1 MKAIVHV
8 VYDCVPGAYAGGV
21 QKMVFELASAQ
32 RRAGADVEVWAV
44 NALRAGATEDHGGL
58 TLRYFMP
65 DDALGLVKSDRLE
78 AHLRALPP
86 GHVLHAHNSFH
97 PLNLQVGEAGAARG
111 FPVYYH
117 PHGALD
123 PSLFQGW
130 SWRALKKRLYIRFV
144 GRLDLNRSAG
154 VFALTGN
161 EEAQLRSLGVTAP
174 VAVIPN
180 GVAAAESAEVPPAE
194 SARRAAAF
202 RAAHALPSTAKV
214 LLYVGRINPKKR
226 LEDIITAF
234 AELAPREPDLHLVLA
249 GQADDAY
256 LRALRGL
263 VDRTGLSARVRWVG
277 FLDERAKPAAFAAA
291 HCFVHASVSEGM
303 ALAILEAMAHGLP
316 VVATEG
322 CYMRAAAELGALRE
336 CAQGGAALAA
346 ALAPVLA
353 DPAAARTLGTAG
365 RRYIQ
370 EAHDWDRLARRYL
383 RIYEEGLPAR

>member
-202 RAAHALPSTAKV
+202 RAAHGLPATAKV
-214 LLYVGRINPKKR
+214 LLFIGRINPKKR
-226 LEDIITAF
+226 LEDIIAAF
-234 AELAPREPDLHLVLA
+234 AELAPREPDLHLILA
-249 GQADDAY
+249 GQADAAY
-256 LRALRGL
+256 SRVLRAM
-263 VDRTGLSARVRWVG
+263 VDRTGLAARVRWVG
-277 FLDERAKPAAFAAA
+277 FLDETAKPGGLRRRRLLRP
-291 HCFVHASVSEGM
+291 CVRLGG
-303 ALAILEAMAHGLP
+303 HGLGDP
-316 VVATEG
+316 RGDGPGFAG
-322 CYMRAAAELGALRE
+322 GRHRGLLHADGGGARRAARVRARRRGPGRGVGTPAGRSRRGAGAGR
-336 CAQGGAALAA
+336 GGASLHPGGA
-346 ALAPVLA
+346 
-353 DPAAARTLGTAG
+353 
-365 RRYIQ
+365 
-370 EAHDWDRLARRYL
+370 
-383 RIYEEGLPAR
+383 